1 MATTETLEQA
11 LKLLIQDTKLYR
23 QRTDV
28 RFERIEQVMVELSED
43 TKRYRQQSEESGAR
57 VDKALSE
64 LSEQSKQTQLELQTL
79 AKQTQVEL
87 DSLSKEVKA
96 TAKQVKETNK
106 QMGEL
111 SHRMGTLVEDMVS
124 PDMLRILR
132 HAANI
137 PEEVE
142 GVVNVRVQRLYRGSV
157 SNGHAY
163 KIEFDAVAE
172 CGDYVLV
179 NETKATLRPEHVK
192 EFITELGYLRDYF
205 PEFVGKQIIG
215 SIASL
220 RIDES
225 LVVHA
230 SRQGLLVLALGE
242 GMLQLQN
249 EAGFQPK
256 IF

>member
-1 MATTETLEQA
+1 MATTETLEQV
-11 LKLLIQDTKLYR
+11 LKLLI
-23 QRTDV
+23 
-28 RFERIEQVMVELSED
+28 ED
-43 TKRYRQQSEESGAR
+43 TKRYRQRTEEDTRLYRQRAEESAAR
-57 VDKALSE
+57 VDKSLAE
-64 LSEQSKQTQLELQTL
+64 LSEQSKKTQLELQSL
-79 AKQTQVEL
+79 AQQTQAEL

-96 TAKQVKETNK
+96 TTKQVKETNK

-111 SHRMGTLVEDMVS
+111 SNRMGTLVEDMVS

-132 HAANI
+132 QVANI

-142 GVVNVRVQRLYRGSV
+142 GVVNVRVQRLYRGSGL
-157 SNGHAY
+157 NGHAQ

-179 NETKATLRPEHVK
+179 NETKTTLRPEHVK
-192 EFITELGYLRDYF
+192 DFIMELGQLRDYF
-205 PEFVGKQIIG
+205 PEFVGKKIIG
-215 SIASL
+215 AVASL
-220 RIDES
+220 RIDPS
-225 LVVHA
+225 LRVHA